1 MPQPQQRLVTAKLL
15 VNVAIILRIVFV
27 HAWRF
32 KHRVQVQRRD
42 AERFQ
47 VRQFFADTVEIAAVK
62 GRSPRLGGQRLV
74 PFFQN
79 NVVTDRMMVINLVLI
94 GVALFAARK
103 AVRENLVKDLIVN
116 PLRAVIR
123 VIHGKLLQP
132 GRRKTAE
139 ALRGKPQL
147 PVVPQQLE
155 AVAATRLPAAQIDI
169 CPPRRD
175 ARLRLAAHFVHFQRR
190 FFVIH
195 FGAQGHTFRLIV
207 PCQPERNHKVVFV
220 LLNKWGNRK
229 VPGV

>member
-1 MPQPQQRLVTAKLL
+1 
-15 VNVAIILRIVFV
+15 
-27 HAWRF
+27 
-32 KHRVQVQRRD
+32 
-42 AERFQ
+42 
-47 VRQFFADTVEIAAVK
+47 
-62 GRSPRLGGQRLV
+62 
-74 PFFQN
+74 
-79 NVVTDRMMVINLVLI
+79 MVINLVLI
-94 GVALFAARK
+94 DGALFTARK

-132 GRRKTAE
+132 GRRETAE
-139 ALRGKPQL
+139 TLRGKPQL
-147 PVVPQQLE
+147 AVVPQQLE

-175 ARLRLAAHFVHFQRR
+175 ARLRLA
-190 FFVIH
+190 
-195 FGAQGHTFRLIV
+195 AQGHTFRLIV